1 MSLFPPIH
9 SNNTN
14 PINEIEL
21 GLQAGSQGQIHL
33 DLGYHY

>member
-1 MSLFPPIH
+1 MSLFSPND
-9 SNNTN
+9 SYNSN

-33 DLGYHY
+33 DLVCHY